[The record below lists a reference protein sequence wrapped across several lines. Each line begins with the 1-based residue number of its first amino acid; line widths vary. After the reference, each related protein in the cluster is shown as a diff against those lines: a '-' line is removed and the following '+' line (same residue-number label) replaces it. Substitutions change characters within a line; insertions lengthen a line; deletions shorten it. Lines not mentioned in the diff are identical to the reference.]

1 MTFLLA
7 AAAELDP
14 TAQVIAI
21 AGAALLFFFVLEL
34 LRRRHL
40 GEPYAILWLIAS
52 VVLLVLA
59 VWQDLL
65 VDLADLVGIASPANA
80 LFAVAFGYVLILLL
94 AFSAVLSRL
103 SRENRVLAQ
112 EIARLNEQVRGAP
125 EPPATQ
131 ASGVPERQ
139 ESPIAK

>member
-1 MTFLLA
+1 MTLA
-7 AAAELDP
+7 AGSGLDP
-14 TAQVIAI
+14 TAQAIAI
-21 AGAALLFFFVLEL
+21 VGAAILFFFVLEL

-59 VWQDLL
+59 VWQELL
-65 VDLADLVGIASPANA
+65 DNLADLVGIASPANA

-112 EIARLNEQVRGAP
+112 EIARLNSEVRGAGDASGA
-125 EPPATQ
+125 PPA
-131 ASGVPERQ
+131 RQ
-139 ESPIAK
+139 ESPIPE

>member
-1 MTFLLA
+1 MRLLGA
-7 AAAELDP
+7 SSGLDP
-14 TAQVIAI
+14 TAQAIAI

-65 VDLADLVGIASPANA
+65 DNLADLVGIASPANA

-112 EIARLNEQVRGAP
+112 EIARLNEQ
-125 EPPATQ
+125 ATQ

-139 ESPIAK
+139 ESPIPK

>member
-1 MTFLLA
+1 VTVLLA
-7 AAAELDP
+7 ASSALDP
-14 TAQVIAI
+14 TAQAIAI

-59 VWQDLL
+59 VWKDLL
-65 VDLADLVGIASPANA
+65 DTVADAVGIATPANA
-80 LFAVAFGYVLILLL
+80 LFATAFGFVLILLL

-112 EIARLNEQVRGAP
+112 EIARLNREVRD
-125 EPPATQ
+125 

-139 ESPIAK
+139 ESPIGD

>member
-1 MTFLLA
+1 MRLLTA
-7 AAAELDP
+7 ANAALDP
-14 TAQVIAI
+14 TAQAIAI

-52 VVLLVLA
+52 VILLVLS

-65 VDLADLVGIASPANA
+65 DTMADAIGIASPANA
-80 LFAVAFGYVLILLL
+80 LFATAFGFVLILLL

-112 EIARLNEQVRGAP
+112 EIARLNEQVRG
-125 EPPATQ
+125 T
-131 ASGVPERQ
+131 PERQ
-139 ESPIAK
+139 ESPISK

>member
-1 MTFLLA
+1 LLA
-7 AAAELDP
+7 ATSGLDP
-14 TAQVIAI
+14 TAQAIAI

-40 GEPYAILWLIAS
+40 GEPYAILWLVAS

-59 VWQDLL
+59 IWKDLL
-65 VDLADLVGIASPANA
+65 NDLADLVGIASPANA
-80 LFAVAFGYVLILLL
+80 LFAVAFGYVMILLL

-112 EIARLNEQVRGAP
+112 EIARLNSEVRGSGTDAGT
-125 EPPATQ
+125 PP
-131 ASGVPERQ
+131 VPPGRDARQ
-139 ESPIAK
+139 ESPIPK

>member
-1 MTFLLA
+1 MSWLLA
-7 AAAELDP
+7 AASELDP

-65 VDLADLVGIASPANA
+65 DNLADLVGIASPANA

-112 EIARLNEQVRGAP
+112 EIARLNEQVR
-125 EPPATQ
+125 Q

>member
-1 MTFLLA
+1 MRTLLLA
-7 AAAELDP
+7 ADSGLDP
-14 TAQVIAI
+14 TAQAIAI

-59 VWQDLL
+59 VWKDLL
-65 VDLADLVGIASPANA
+65 DNLADAVGIATPANA
-80 LFAVAFGYVLILLL
+80 LFAVAFGFVLILLL

-112 EIARLNEQVRGAP
+112 EIARLNNEVRGTP
-125 EPPATQ
+125 Q
-131 ASGVPERQ
+131 AAGTPERQ
-139 ESPIAK
+139 ESPISN

>member
-1 MTFLLA
+1 MRASGLLA
-7 AAAELDP
+7 ATSGLDP
-14 TAQVIAI
+14 TAQAIAI
-21 AGAALLFFFVLEL
+21 AGAAVLFFFVLEL

-65 VDLADLVGIASPANA
+65 AELADLVGIASPANA

-112 EIARLNEQVRGAP
+112 EIARLNEQVR
-125 EPPATQ
+125 Q

-139 ESPIAK
+139 ESPSGK

>member
-1 MTFLLA
+1 MIAGLLA
-7 AAAELDP
+7 ASSGLDP
-14 TAQVIAI
+14 TAQAIAI

-59 VWQDLL
+59 VWKDLL
-65 VDLADLVGIASPANA
+65 DNLADAVGIATPANA
-80 LFAVAFGYVLILLL
+80 LFAVAFGFVLILLL

-112 EIARLNEQVRGAP
+112 EIARLNNEVRGTPHA
-125 EPPATQ
+125 ADT
-131 ASGVPERQ
+131 PERQ
-139 ESPIAK
+139 ESPISS